1 MNKECKKRDP
11 VSHNVNFLCYNAA
24 VTLFKAV
31 HLSRVQNPNTKQ
43 RDTIWNQLKPNPLIT
58 QKD

>member
-1 MNKECKKRDP
+1 
-11 VSHNVNFLCYNAA
+11 LCYNAA